1 MKLFSLLS
9 APALLLGLLLV
20 PQAEAQSTSSALE
33 KHLKASYNEMV
44 QDVRRTESPVEKR
57 EIIAGF
63 LTRLDRGLGLVE
75 KLVPESESAHIK
87 ATRLR
92 TTMKAHL
99 DELNGMDMQGPTAGN
114 TLNSFASYLQQDVEQ
129 ADGIYL
135 SVGAL
140 IIILLILIIV
150 L

>member
-1 MKLFSLLS
+1 MKKLSLLS
-9 APALLLGLLLV
+9 APAFLLALLFAS
-20 PQAEAQSTSSALE
+20 QTEAQSTSAALE

-44 QDVRRTESPVEKR
+44 QEVKQTEAPEAKR
-57 EIIAGF
+57 EIIVSF

-75 KLVPESESAHIK
+75 KLVPKSESAHIK

-92 TTMKAHL
+92 TTMQGHL
-99 DELNGMDMQGPTAGN
+99 DELNGMDMQGQGAAN
-114 TLNSFASYLQQDVEQ
+114 NLNSFASYLQQDVEQ

-135 SVGAL
+135 SAGAL
-140 IIILLILIIV
+140 IIILLILIII